1 MKAIEKVKD
10 IVHKVFMKKIP
21 CYKYH
26 IITSR
31 GGDIF

>member
-21 CYKYH
+21 C
-26 IITSR
+26 
-31 GGDIF
+31 